1 MFLLTVFP
9 LIDLSLKFDFPKLIS
24 FIQQGPSTYC
34 LSSFRYM
41 GTLMAKVTNIIRE
54 LNRHACI
61 YDQTTCAGIWNI

>member
-24 FIQQGPSTYC
+24 FIQQG
-34 LSSFRYM
+34 SFRYM
-41 GTLMAKVTNIIRE
+41 GTSMAKVTNIIRE

-61 YDQTTCAGIWNI
+61 FDQTTCAGIWNI